1 MSLATAPRP
10 LRAVLIANRG
20 EIACRVIRTAR
31 RLGLRTIAVYSDADA
46 RARHVREADE
56 AIRLG
61 PAAAGESYL
70 AIDKVIAAAQRSGAD
85 AIHPGYGFLS
95 ENAEFVAACDAADI
109 IFIGPPASAIAA
121 MGDKAAAKAR
131 MAQAGVPLVP
141 GYHGEAQDDALLR
154 EEAGKI
160 GYPVLLKASAGGGG
174 KGMRVVESEREFQAA
189 LDGCRRES
197 RAAFGDERMLIEKYL
212 TQPRHVEV
220 QVFCDSLGGGVYLFE
235 RDCSVQRRHQK
246 VLEEA
251 PAPHLPEALRR
262 EMGEA
267 AVRAA
272 QEIGY
277 GGAGTVE
284 FLLDAA
290 AETAQGSGSPF
301 FFMEMNTRLQV
312 EHPVTEMISGE
323 DLVEWQLRV
332 AAGLALPKAQNE
344 LTLTGHAIEA
354 RLYAEDPDNDFLPA
368 TGELLRFALPLEGRD
383 GRIRLDSGVE
393 AGDTVT
399 MHYDPMLAKL
409 IVHGE
414 DRGQALA
421 EMARAL
427 AALDI
432 SGVTTNRRFLQ
443 RLVTH
448 PDFIAAR
455 LDTRFIEH
463 HHDDLFAAP
472 HATDADIARA
482 ALVAIDRLAMNQLT
496 RDQLAGDHIDGA
508 PRTHDP
514 WQRRDGWRLN
524 APRRLRLAFQET
536 DGSGA
541 YEVIATQALTQDL
554 AQEPAQAT
562 WQLQVQRGGEETSR
576 LAGQCQRLDND
587 TLALTLDGHRQRLFA
602 RLDPAS
608 EGDAIVLT
616 AAGQESRLIWRRA
629 DRADHLPQ
637 EAEAKLTAPMHGTV
651 VALLVEPGQTVEK
664 GTPLVVVEAM
674 KMEHTL
680 SAPADGAVE
689 AFHVAVGDAVAQ
701 GDELLAFTNAEA
713 MTDAGADTRGD
724 N

>member
-1 MSLATAPRP
+1 MSLTNAPRP
-10 LRAVLIANRG
+10 LRSVLIANRG
-20 EIACRVIRTAR
+20 EIACRVMRSAR

-46 RARHVREADE
+46 NALHVREADE
-56 AIRLG
+56 AVRLG
-61 PAAAGESYL
+61 PAPARESYL
-70 AIDKVIAAAQRSGAD
+70 DIDKVIQAARRSGAD

-95 ENAEFVAACDAADI
+95 ENAEFVAACEDAGI
-109 IFIGPPASAIAA
+109 VFVGPPASAIAA
-121 MGDKAAAKAR
+121 MGDKASAKAR
-131 MAQAGVPLVP
+131 MFNAGVPLVP

-174 KGMRVVESEREFQAA
+174 KGMRVVESDREFQAA

-220 QVFCDSLGGGVYLFE
+220 QVFCDSQGNGVYLFE

-251 PAPHLPEALRR
+251 PAPNLSPALRQA
-262 EMGEA
+262 MGEA

-277 GGAGTVE
+277 VGAGTVE

-290 AETAQGSGSPF
+290 SETSSSEAAHF
-301 FFMEMNTRLQV
+301 YFMEMNTRLQV
-312 EHPVTEMISGE
+312 EHPVTEMITGE

-332 AAGLALPKAQNE
+332 AAGLTLPKAQDE

-368 TGELLRFALPLEGRD
+368 TGTLERFGLDPNAGGLEPERV
-383 GRIRLDSGVE
+383 RLDSGVE
-393 AGDTVT
+393 AGDTVS

-421 EMARAL
+421 EMDRAL
-427 AALDI
+427 AALDV

-463 HHDDLFAAP
+463 HHDELFASEPVA
-472 HATDADIARA
+472 DADIACA
-482 ALVAIDRLAMNQLT
+482 ALVAL
-496 RDQLAGDHIDGA
+496 DQLDRASDE
-508 PRTHDP
+508 RSP
-514 WQRRDGWRLN
+514 WNRRDGWRLN
-524 APRRLRLAFQET
+524 APQHVRLAIAEAE
-536 DGSGA
+536 GA
-541 YEVIATQALTQDL
+541 PPISVIATRSTPHDSWHL
-554 AQEPAQAT
+554 A
-562 WQLQVQRGGEETSR
+562 VNRNGEESDHYEGK
-576 LAGQCQRLDND
+576 LQRLDGD
-587 TLALTLDGHRQRLFA
+587 AVAITLDGHRRRLLA
-602 RLDPAS
+602 RIDPAL
-608 EGDAIVLT
+608 EGESIILT
-616 AAGQESRLIWRRA
+616 AAGFESRLIWRRS
-629 DRADHLPQ
+629 DRADHLPH
-637 EAEAKLTAPMHGTV
+637 EVEAKLTAPMHGTV
-651 VALLVEPGQTVEK
+651 VALLVESGQPVEK

-680 SAPADGAVE
+680 SAPAAGAVE
-689 AFHVAVGDAVAQ
+689 AFHFKVGDAVAQ
-701 GDELLAFTNAEA
+701 GDELLAFASTETNEA
-713 MTDAGADTRGD
+713 M
-724 N
+724 